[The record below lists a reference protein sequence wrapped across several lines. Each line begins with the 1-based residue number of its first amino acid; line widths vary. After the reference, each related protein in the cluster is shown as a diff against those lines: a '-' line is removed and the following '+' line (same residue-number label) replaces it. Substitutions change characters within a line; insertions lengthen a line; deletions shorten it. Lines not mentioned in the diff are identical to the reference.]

1 MPGPEEWRSRCRGRK
16 TGALHRIRPIGSLHS
31 FVRQPGRA
39 ALPTLD
45 RPMNPDARTIWQ
57 APNWALAIL
66 LACLGMLGPFSIDT
80 YLPAFTGIA
89 AGDRRVAGR
98 DAADAVGLPVR
109 LRDHESV
116 PWRAVRQLRAPTGGA
131 GRARRVHARLGRLR
145 ALAAH
150 RRAGLLSRLA
160 GHVGGRRDRRLACR
174 HPRHV
179 PARRR
184 AAGDVA
190 GDDLLRRRA
199 GGGADDRRLPV
210 RPRRL
215 ALDLLAA
222 HRRRRRPVRAQ
233 LEAAAGD
240 AARVAQ
246 AAVQRAATSFAA
258 TGAWPATRAS

>member
-16 TGALHRIRPIGSLHS
+16 TEALHRIRPIGSLHS
-31 FVRQPGRA
+31 FVRQPGRRRA
-39 ALPTLD
+39 AYTGPADESRRTHHLAGPELGPGDPARLPRHARPVLD
-45 RPMNPDARTIWQ
+45 RH
-57 APNWALAIL
+57 
-66 LACLGMLGPFSIDT
+66 
-80 YLPAFTGIA
+80 LPAGLHRHRQ
-89 AGDRRVAGR
+89 GDRRVAGR
-98 DAADAVGLPVR
+98 DAADAVGVPVR
-109 LRDHESV
+109 LRDHESL
-116 PWRAVRQLRAPTGGA
+116 PWRAVRQLRPPTGGA
-131 GRARRVHARLGRLR
+131 RRARRVHARLGRLR

-150 RRAGLLSRLA
+150 RRAGLLSRPA
-160 GHVGGRRDRRLACR
+160 GHVGGRRDRRLARR

-199 GGGADDRRLPV
+199 GGRADDRRLPL

-215 ALDLLAA
+215 AFDLLAA

-233 LEAAAGD
+233 LEAAARD

-246 AAVQRAATSFAA
+246 AAVQRRATSFAA